1 MESSEI
7 EQETAGIAVVDQC
20 DKLTRSN
27 FADILD
33 EYESPLL
40 CYVGKMVGYNSAES
54 EDIVQESF
62 IRLHKALKEEG
73 CESVKSIKS
82 WLYRV
87 AHNLSI
93 DLIRKRK
100 RQRKHAEIIQNE
112 EKSGGSLE
120 RDMLEGMVRREAGQ
134 KALHELKAL
143 HPEEQ
148 QVILLKTIQ
157 DLTLR
162 EIGDIMNLSIGK
174 VSYRLNTGLKALAE
188 RLKEEGV
195 FE

>member
-7 EQETAGIAVVDQC
+7 EQKTSNDAVLDRCV
-20 DKLTRSN
+20 KLTRSN

-54 EDIVQESF
+54 EDIVQEAF
-62 IRLHKALKEEG
+62 IRLHKVLKEEG
-73 CESVKSIKS
+73 CESIHSIKS

-87 AHNLSI
+87 SHNLSI

-100 RQRKHAEIIQNE
+100 RQRKHAELIQNE
-112 EKSGGSLE
+112 DKADMSLE
-120 RDMLEGMVRREAGQ
+120 QDMLENMVRREAGQ
-134 KALHELKAL
+134 KALQELKAL

-162 EIGDIMNLSIGK
+162 EIGEIMGLSLGK